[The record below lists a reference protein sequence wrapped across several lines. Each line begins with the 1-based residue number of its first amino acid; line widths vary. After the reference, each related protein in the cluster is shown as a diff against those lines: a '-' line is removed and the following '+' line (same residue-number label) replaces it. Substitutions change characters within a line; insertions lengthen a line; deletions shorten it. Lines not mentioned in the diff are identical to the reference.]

1 LDSNVGN
8 KSLNKL
14 ILGLKTTTNIG
25 GVVVPIIVPELLAIL
40 KLDLGRTKDIND
52 GFALLTSGKVNK
64 KKYID
69 LVTGLKPTLSDYE
82 SLIGYSELIK

>member
-1 LDSNVGN
+1 M
-8 KSLNKL
+8 
-14 ILGLKTTTNIG
+14 
-25 GVVVPIIVPELLAIL
+25 
-40 KLDLGRTKDIND
+40 DLGRTKDIND